1 MTLESL
7 TERGFSLVAG
17 TKKPKDERGIIGIL
31 ILRKHYRTSGA
42 TQLYTCAQYEHGY
55 GEPVP
60 LPEGVDVRPAL

>member
-31 ILRKHYRTSGA
+31 ILRKRYSNSRAS
-42 TQLYTCAQYEHGY
+42 QLYTCAQYEHGY

-60 LPEGVDVRPAL
+60 LPQGVDVRPAL

>member
-7 TERGFSLVAG
+7 TERGFCLVAG

-31 ILRKHYRTSGA
+31 ILRKKDKNNRNPA
-42 TQLYTCAQYEHGY
+42 LFTCAQYEHGY

-60 LPEGVDVRPAL
+60 LPQGVDVRPAL

>member
-31 ILRKHYRTSGA
+31 ILRKRYSNSRA
-42 TQLYTCAQYEHGY
+42 KQLYTCAQYEHGY

-60 LPEGVDVRPAL
+60 LPQGVDVRPAL